1 MRPVEILNR
10 DALRQRTGIDSGYL
24 VRFPWYAVLA
34 LCKDERRHDMNKNIM
49 KLVLPAIIAGIGLT
63 NTGCVATRCYETYPA
78 TRIETTYVT
87 TPVVETVYVEHP
99 VVRTIHTPPPPPP
112 RPNVAPPRKPAP
124 QPQVKPMAKAKPMP
138 KAKTVAK
145 AKPAPKAKPAQPRQ
159 QAKATPRQKPTARP
173 KKRG

>member
-1 MRPVEILNR
+1 
-10 DALRQRTGIDSGYL
+10 
-24 VRFPWYAVLA
+24 
-34 LCKDERRHDMNKNIM
+34 MNKNII

-99 VVRTIHTPPPPPP
+99 VVRTIHTPPLPKHHI
-112 RPNVAPPRKPAP
+112 APPRKPAP
-124 QPQVKPMAKAKPMP
+124 RPKAKPMAKAKPAP

-145 AKPAPKAKPAQPRQ
+145 AKAA
-159 QAKATPRQKPTARP
+159 PRQKPAAKPT
-173 KKRG
+173 KRG